1 MQLHSWRASQSPGGA
16 SHFSTWTSRGWI
28 GMKLDFIHKMF
39 LNCPNHQVFEVCL
52 GLCHPRSLLCHS
64 RSKVCYKSSNSAC
77 IIIMTNVACC
87 GVEDDYDT
95 EDADADKEAELLIK
109 PNQIKSVRLCW
120 QTRGGDV
127 WRMLWRGDNS
137 HRSVADTFSQIFT
150 ILSHV
155 FSRIYSLAHTYQ
167 TQAHTY
173 KTHTTYKKLTQ
184 TSTDTNYQFYFQCDW
199 VWLFL
204 KYTLWLIQ
212 RHKHT

>member
-1 MQLHSWRASQSPGGA
+1 
-16 SHFSTWTSRGWI
+16 
-28 GMKLDFIHKMF
+28 MKLYFIHKMF
-39 LNCPNHQVFEVCL
+39 L
-52 GLCHPRSLLCHS
+52 
-64 RSKVCYKSSNSAC
+64 KSSSFWGLPRLVSSTISAMSLQEQGLLQIFKLC
-77 IIIMTNVACC
+77 LHHNLDECC
-87 GVEDDYDT
+87 MLWRWGWLWYGGCWCWQRSWIVDQT
-95 EDADADKEAELLIK
+95 KS
-109 PNQIKSVRLCW
+109 NQIKSVRLCW
-120 QTRGGDV
+120 QMRGGDV

>member
-28 GMKLDFIHKMF
+28 GMKLDFIHKIV

-77 IIIMTNVACC
+77 IIILTNVACC

-109 PNQIKSVRLCW
+109 PNQIKSNQWDCVDKWEVAMCEGCFEEETIPTDRS
-120 QTRGGDV
+120 QT
-127 WRMLWRGDNS
+127 
-137 HRSVADTFSQIFT
+137 
-150 ILSHV
+150 LSHK
-155 FSRIYSLAHTYQ
+155 SLPSS
-167 TQAHTY
+167 
-173 KTHTTYKKLTQ
+173 LT
-184 TSTDTNYQFYFQCDW
+184 SS
-199 VWLFL
+199 LE
-204 KYTLWLIQ
+204 YTLWHIHIRHRHTHTRHIQ
-212 RHKHT
+212 HTRNWHRHQQTQIISFISSVTECDFF